1 MLKLILADNQAIFRA
16 GIAKVLAVE
25 DEMRIVAQA
34 QTQEQ
39 MFMALDK
46 FRAAVLIVAG
56 GFHSDF
62 NAVLQSANRNKTR
75 VVVLAD
81 TGESAQR
88 YMGAGSHG
96 VVYRNVTSAAL
107 VDCVRK
113 VARGETWV
121 QDIAVPS
128 ELTENDMVGLRVRDR
143 LTAKELR
150 IVALIVQG
158 YKNKE
163 IASQLG
169 TTEQVIKNYL
179 RNVYD
184 KIGVSDRLEL
194 ALFTIHHRIL
204 NEAAC
209 GRSFFSLLEIY
220 SVGQRFNFNYEGEY
234 AQNLL
239 DSSSCR
245 SIGHCCNRADGR
257 YEDEAEGKGERQRGY
272 RAKTRRNG
280 KVVVGSLEESRL
292 GNISE
297 GPDTGIGKRNCHGNP
312 GHGTNGER
320 CWQF

>member
-34 QTQEQ
+34 QTPEQ
-39 MFMALDK
+39 MIMAQEK
-46 FRAAVLIVAG
+46 VRAAVLIAAG

-62 NAVLQSANRNKTR
+62 NAIVQSANRNRTR
-75 VVVLAD
+75 IVVLAD

-88 YMGAGSHG
+88 YMASGAHG
-96 VVYRNVTSAAL
+96 VVYRNVTSPAL

-113 VARGETWV
+113 VARGENWV

-179 RNVYD
+179 RKVYD

-204 NEAAC
+204 NEAA
-209 GRSFFSLLEIY
+209 
-220 SVGQRFNFNYEGEY
+220 
-234 AQNLL
+234 AATAA
-239 DSSSCR
+239 SS
-245 SIGHCCNRADGR
+245 AP
-257 YEDEAEGKGERQRGY
+257 QP
-272 RAKTRRNG
+272 
-280 KVVVGSLEESRL
+280 
-292 GNISE
+292 
-297 GPDTGIGKRNCHGNP
+297 GPGAGVTS
-312 GHGTNGER
+312 
-320 CWQF
+320 

>member
-34 QTQEQ
+34 QTPEQ

-56 GFHSDF
+56 GFHGDLNS
-62 NAVLQSANRNKTR
+62 VLQAALRNKTR
-75 VVVLAD
+75 LVVLAD

-88 YMGAGSHG
+88 YMAAGAHG

-113 VARGETWV
+113 VARGENWV

-204 NEAAC
+204 NEAAAATAA
-209 GRSFFSLLEIY
+209 GVIP
-220 SVGQRFNFNYEGEY
+220 V
-234 AQNLL
+234 A
-239 DSSSCR
+239 
-245 SIGHCCNRADGR
+245 
-257 YEDEAEGKGERQRGY
+257 
-272 RAKTRRNG
+272 
-280 KVVVGSLEESRL
+280 
-292 GNISE
+292 
-297 GPDTGIGKRNCHGNP
+297 GPNAGAAG
-312 GHGTNGER
+312 
-320 CWQF
+320 